1 MALEYVLDV
10 FARLLL
16 LSIKLTVLVCSMDS
30 HSLDCCQGSSVSAEL
45 EFQKQMGTLVT
56 RVDSMEQGRHLSE
69 PIRQLRT
76 DLSSVTS
83 KVSVLETSVREA
95 GNSKGAGLTAEFQ
108 KQVRAVVRRMDVLEQ
123 TKSADASSGELQ
135 TEVNTRLNA
144 LELEAGEVAS
154 IQHQLDMSTKR
165 VALLEQTS
173 SQKQQQ
179 VMSLALSC
187 PLSLTFDMLLTTQ
200 SY

>member
-1 MALEYVLDV
+1 
-10 FARLLL
+10 
-16 LSIKLTVLVCSMDS
+16 MDS
-30 HSLDCCQGSSVSAEL
+30 HSSDCCQGSSVIVEL

-56 RVDSMEQGRHLSE
+56 RVDTIEQGQHLSE

-76 DLSSVTS
+76 DLSAVTS
-83 KVSVLETSVREA
+83 KVSVLETSARE
-95 GNSKGAGLTAEFQ
+95 EFQ
-108 KQVRAVVRRMDVLEQ
+108 KQVRAVVRRLDLME
-123 TKSADASSGELQ
+123 ANPDASRGELQ
-135 TEVNTRLNA
+135 TEMNRRLNT

-165 VALLEQTS
+165 VSSLEQTS

-187 PLSLTFDMLLTTQ
+187 PVSLTFDMCLN
-200 SY
+200 SE